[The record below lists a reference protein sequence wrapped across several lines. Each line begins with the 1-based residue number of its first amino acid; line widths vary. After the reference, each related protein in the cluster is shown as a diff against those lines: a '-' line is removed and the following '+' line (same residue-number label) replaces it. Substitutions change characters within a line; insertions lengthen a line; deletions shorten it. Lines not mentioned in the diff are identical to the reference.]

1 MKLNLCYAG
10 DFETTTDEN
19 DARVWAYSL
28 CNIQDYTEFI
38 YGTSIEDFFKFCED
52 YQHNYKIW
60 FHNLKFDG
68 SYIIDYLLKHDF
80 KWINDKK
87 DKDDKTF
94 TTLISDMG
102 QFYSIVV
109 YFKVNKKSRH
119 ANKVE
124 FFDSLKIFPN
134 FSVEKVAQAFDL
146 PIQKLKIDYKKY
158 RPIGYEL
165 DESEIAYIRNDVEI
179 MARALKEMFS
189 RGLTRMTIASNA
201 IKNLRDNFPNF
212 RRNYPVLPFDVDKAI
227 RKSYRGGFTYVND
240 AWQEKEVKNG
250 VVLDVNS
257 LYPSCMSSPYPLP
270 FGQPKLFEGE
280 YKYDKTYPLYV
291 QSITCIFE
299 IKPGKIPSIQIKNNL
314 SFIPN
319 EYVKSSKD
327 EFVTLYLTKPDYEL
341 FKSQYNIYY
350 PKYNGGWKFK
360 SVVGNFDEY
369 INRWM
374 EQKIKAGKEGNA
386 PLKVISKLMLNSAYG
401 KLGCSSEG
409 SKKAPYLDENGILRF
424 RVLEK
429 EKREP
434 LYVASASFITA
445 YGRRRTITTSQYI
458 KDYTI
463 KKYGED
469 RYYYSDT
476 DSIHAGLTD
485 EDLEELKDIIKIDDF
500 KLGYWAK
507 EAEFTR
513 AYYIRQKCYI
523 EEING
528 KVNVTVAGLPK
539 YLAPLVT
546 FENFKKGFT
555 TEGMTLDDMIK
566 LATENGATDEEIE
579 KIQHKLTYK
588 YVKGGVI
595 LADTDFTIK

>member
-1 MKLNLCYAG
+1 MERKKLIEFRNITKSFDKQITLKGINL
-10 DFETTTDEN
+10 D
-19 DARVWAYSL
+19 
-28 CNIQDYTEFI
+28 I
-38 YGTSIEDFFKFCED
+38 Y
-52 YQHNYKIW
+52 
-60 FHNLKFDG
+60 
-68 SYIIDYLLKHDF
+68 
-80 KWINDKK
+80 
-87 DKDDKTF
+87 
-94 TTLISDMG
+94 
-102 QFYSIVV
+102 
-109 YFKVNKKSRH
+109 
-119 ANKVE
+119 
-124 FFDSLKIFPN
+124 
-134 FSVEKVAQAFDL
+134 
-146 PIQKLKIDYKKY
+146 
-158 RPIGYEL
+158 
-165 DESEIAYIRNDVEI
+165 
-179 MARALKEMFS
+179 
-189 RGLTRMTIASNA
+189 
-201 IKNLRDNFPNF
+201 
-212 RRNYPVLPFDVDKAI
+212 
-227 RKSYRGGFTYVND
+227 
-240 AWQEKEVKNG
+240 
-250 VVLDVNS
+250 
-257 LYPSCMSSPYPLP
+257 
-270 FGQPKLFEGE
+270 
-280 YKYDKTYPLYV
+280 
-291 QSITCIFE
+291 
-299 IKPGKIPSIQIKNNL
+299 
-314 SFIPN
+314 
-319 EYVKSSKD
+319 KD

-386 PLKVISKLMLNSAYG
+386 PLKVISRLMLNSAYG

-424 RVLEK
+424 KVLEK

-445 YGRRRTITTSQYI
+445 YGRNRTITTSQYI

-463 KKYGED
+463 NKYGED
-469 RYYYSDT
+469 RYFYSDT

-523 EEING
+523 EEIDG

-546 FENFKKGFT
+546 FDNFKKGFT
-555 TEGMTLDDMIK
+555 TEGMTLDDMIR

>member
-28 CNIQDYTEFI
+28 CNIGDYTEFI
-38 YGTSIEDFFKFCED
+38 YGTSIEDFFEFCED
-52 YQHNYKIW
+52 YNHNYKIW

-68 SYIIDYLLKHDF
+68 SYIIDYLLKHDYI
-80 KWINDKK
+80 WIK
-87 DKDDKTF
+87 DRNERADKTF

-109 YFKVNKKSRH
+109 YFKVNNH
-119 ANKVE
+119 HTNKVE

-158 RPIGYEL
+158 RPVGYEL
-165 DESEIAYIRNDVEI
+165 DDNEIAYIRNDVEI

-212 RRNYPVLPFDVDKAI
+212 RRSYPVLPFEIDKSI

-240 AWQEKEVKNG
+240 TWQEKEVKNG

-257 LYPSCMSSPYPLP
+257 LYPSCMSSPYELP
-270 FGQPKLFEGE
+270 FGQAKLYEGE

-291 QSITCIFE
+291 QVITCMFE

-314 SFIPN
+314 SFMPN
-319 EYVKSSKD
+319 EYIKSSKD

-350 PKYNGGWKFK
+350 PKYRGGWKFK
-360 SVVGNFDEY
+360 SAVGNFDEY

-409 SKKAPYLDENGILRF
+409 SKKAPYLDEKGILRF

-458 KDYTI
+458 KDYTL

-485 EDLEELKDIIKIDDF
+485 DDLEELKDIIKIDDF

-539 YLAPLVT
+539 YLAPLVN

-555 TEGMTLDDMIK
+555 TEGMTLDDMIR
-566 LATENGATDEEIE
+566 LAKKNGATDEEIE

>member
-1 MKLNLCYAG
+1 MKLNLCFAG

-28 CNIQDYTEFI
+28 CNIEDYTDFR
-38 YGTSIEDFFKFCED
+38 YGTSIDEFFEFCSD
-52 YQHNYKIW
+52 YLHNYKIW

-80 KWINDKK
+80 TWINDKK
-87 DKDDKTF
+87 DKDNKTF

-119 ANKVE
+119 TNKVE

-134 FSVEKVAQAFDL
+134 FSVEKVAKAFDL
-146 PIQKLKIDYKKY
+146 PIRKLKIDYQKY
-158 RPIGYEL
+158 RPIGYQL
-165 DESEIAYIRNDVEI
+165 TDAEIAYIQNDVEI

-189 RGLTRMTIASNA
+189 RDLTRMTIASDA
-201 IKNLRDNFPNF
+201 IKDLRSDFPNF
-212 RRNYPVLPFDVDKAI
+212 RKIYPVLNLEVDKAI
-227 RKSYRGGFTYVND
+227 RKSYKGGFTYVNE
-240 AWQEKEVKNG
+240 AWQEKEVGKG
-250 VVLDVNS
+250 IILDVNS
-257 LYPSCMSSPYPLP
+257 LYPSCMYSPYALP
-270 FGQPKLFEGE
+270 FGQPIMYEG
-280 YKYDKTYPLYV
+280 KYQDDINYPLYV

-299 IKPGKIPSIQIKNNL
+299 LKKGKIPSIQIKNNL

-319 EYVKSSKD
+319 EYVKSSNG

-341 FKSQYNIYY
+341 FCSQYHIYH

-360 SVVGNFDEY
+360 SSIGNFDTY

-386 PLKVISKLMLNSAYG
+386 PLKIIAKLMLNSAYG

-409 SKKAPYLDENGILRF
+409 RKKQPYLDNN
-424 RVLEK
+424 VLKFKYLDK
-429 EKREP
+429 EEREP
-434 LYVASASFITA
+434 LYVASASFITS
-445 YGRRRTITTSQYI
+445 YGRLRTITTSQII

-463 KKYGED
+463 QKYGED

-485 EDLEELKDIIKIDDF
+485 EDLEELKDIIQIDDF
-500 KLGYWAK
+500 KLGCWAK
-507 EAEFTR
+507 EGEFTR

-523 EEING
+523 EEVNG
-528 KVNVTVAGLPK
+528 KTEVTVAGLPK
-539 YLAPLVT
+539 YLAPLVN
-546 FENFKKGFT
+546 FDNFKKGFT
-555 TEGMTLDDMIK
+555 TEGMTQEDMIN
-566 LATENGATDEEIE
+566 LARKNGATEEEIDRLH
-579 KIQHKLTYK
+579 HKLTYK